1 MMKNLFGALANSSR
15 LRMMRVLLRGP
26 LNVSEISDV
35 LGLSQSNVSHSLRKL
50 LDANLVLRKGKG
62 SWAYY
67 SLNRQDPV
75 AGMLVDMISA
85 GVRDIENYDSDMAEL
100 RRCYDRRRKEAREFF
115 DRVASELDEVSYLM
129 PDPEGYIDAV
139 LDRFERGSLIL
150 DAGCGGGEVL
160 LRMLRAGLSVIG
172 VDQSQEML
180 SQAGKKL
187 GSDWGGNS
195 VELRL
200 GSAEHLPVADS
211 SVDGVLAH
219 MLLHHLS
226 EPSEFFLEAA
236 RVCRAAGRCSVVE
249 LMPHEDS
256 DLKRMQGDLWPGL
269 DRGEVRDWM
278 VSAGFVD
285 IEEIAAGDGRVF
297 VLSGLLSGRN
307 GNG

>member
-1 MMKNLFGALANSSR
+1 MKNLFGALANSGR
-15 LRMMRVLLRGP
+15 LRMMRILLRGP
-26 LNVSEISDV
+26 LNVSEISDI
-35 LGLSQSNVSHSLRKL
+35 LGLSQSNVSHSLRVL

-75 AGMLVDMISA
+75 AGMLIEVVSS
-85 GVRDIENYDSDMAEL
+85 GVRKIENYDNDMSEL
-100 RRCYDRRRKEAREFF
+100 RLCYDRRRKEAREFF
-115 DRVASELDEVSYLM
+115 DRVAAELDEVSYLM
-129 PDPEGYIDAV
+129 PSPDGYIDAV
-139 LDRFERGSLIL
+139 LDGFPRGGVVL
-150 DAGCGGGEVL
+150 DAGCGSGDMVL
-160 LRMLRAGLSVIG
+160 RILRSGMSVIG

-180 SQAGKKL
+180 SQAGKKI

-211 SVDGVLAH
+211 SVDGILAH

-226 EPSEFFLEAA
+226 EPSEFFTEAA
-236 RVCRAAGRCSVVE
+236 RVCREGGRCSVVE
-249 LMPHEDS
+249 LAPHEAS

-285 IEEIAAGDGRVF
+285 IHEIAAGDGRVF
-297 VLSGLLSGRN
+297 ILSGLLKGRN

>member
-1 MMKNLFGALANSSR
+1 MKNLFGALANSNR
-15 LRMMRVLLRGP
+15 LRMVRILLRGP
-26 LNVSEISDV
+26 LNVSEISDI

-50 LDANLVLRKGKG
+50 LDAGLVIRKGKG

-67 SLNRQDPV
+67 SLNRSDAV
-75 AGMLVDMISA
+75 SGMLIDAVSSGA
-85 GVRDIENYDSDMAEL
+85 RNIENYDSDMTEL
-100 RRCYDRRRKEAREFF
+100 RLCYDRRRREAREFF
-115 DRVASELDEVSYLM
+115 DRVAAELDEVSYLM
-129 PDPEGYIDAV
+129 PDPDGYIDAV
-139 LDRFERGSLIL
+139 MALYTEGSVIL
-150 DAGCGGGEVL
+150 DAGCGNGEMVLRL
-160 LRMLRAGLSVIG
+160 LRAEMSVIG

-180 SQAGKKL
+180 SRAGKKI

-211 SVDGVLAH
+211 SVDGILAH

-236 RVCRAAGRCSVVE
+236 RVCRGGGRCSVVE
-249 LMPHEDS
+249 LAPHEDF

-269 DRGEVRDWM
+269 DRGEVMDWM

-285 IEEIAAGDGRVF
+285 IEEVAAGDGRVF
-297 VLSGLLSGRN
+297 ILSGLLRGKE
-307 GNG
+307 